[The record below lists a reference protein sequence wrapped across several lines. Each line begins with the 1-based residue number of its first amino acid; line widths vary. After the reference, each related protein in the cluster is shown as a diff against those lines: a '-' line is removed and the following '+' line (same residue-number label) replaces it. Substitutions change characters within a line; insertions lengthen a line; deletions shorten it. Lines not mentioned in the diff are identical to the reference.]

1 MRRKIIAGNWKC
13 YKTVVEAKIL
23 ISDILKGIEPNLDR
37 SVVLCP
43 PFPYLQL
50 AKEMV
55 AGSSVMI
62 GAQNIWKEDWGA
74 YTGEISAPMLA
85 SLGVEFVII
94 GHSERREY
102 FKEDSSLINAKIKRA
117 LSWNLRP
124 IFCLGEKLAEREEG
138 TTFKVVENQLKEGLE
153 GLEPEDIQK
162 IVIAYEPV
170 WAIGTGKNATPEQA
184 QEVQQFLRY
193 KIGETWGK
201 DLAETIPILYGG
213 SVKPE
218 NIDSLMAMPDLDGA
232 LVGGASLKS
241 QDFLRIIHFHE
252 EKR

>member
-1 MRRKIIAGNWKC
+1 MRKKIIAGNWKC
-13 YKTVVEAKIL
+13 YKTVDEAKTLINEIL
-23 ISDILKGIEPNLDR
+23 NGIESNLDR
-37 SVVLCP
+37 NVVLCP

-50 AKEMV
+50 AKELV
-55 AGSSVMI
+55 KGSAVMI
-62 GAQNIWKEDWGA
+62 GAQNLWREDWGA
-74 YTGEISAPMLA
+74 YTGEVSAPMLA

-102 FKEDSSLINAKIKRA
+102 FKEDGALLNAKVKRA

-124 IFCLGEKLAEREEG
+124 IFCLGEKLNQREEG
-138 TTFKVVENQLKEGLE
+138 ITFRVVEAQLKEGLE
-153 GLEPEDIQK
+153 GLGPEELLK

-184 QEVQQFLRY
+184 QEVQHFLRQ
-193 KIGETWGK
+193 KIGEIWGEE
-201 DLAETIPILYGG
+201 LAEKIPILYGG

-241 QDFLRIIHFHE
+241 QDFLRIVHFQ
-252 EKR
+252 EKK